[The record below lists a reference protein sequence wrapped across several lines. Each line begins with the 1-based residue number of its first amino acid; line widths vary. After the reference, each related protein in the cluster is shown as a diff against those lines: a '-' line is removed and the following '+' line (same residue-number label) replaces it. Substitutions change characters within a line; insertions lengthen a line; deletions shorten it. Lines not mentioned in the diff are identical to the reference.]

1 MPETASILTQQ
12 YETAYGTLLLGAYE
26 SSLCLCD
33 WLTRSNRASID
44 KRIQRYLKA
53 EYKPQTCA
61 TTDTAIKQL
70 NAYFA
75 GKNPVFELPL
85 LLLGSDFQQAVW
97 QQLQKIPYGST
108 SSYRQLAQQINKPSA
123 ARAVANANNANALS
137 IFVPCHRVIGSDGA
151 LSGYA
156 GGLATKRKL
165 LNLEQAARR

>member
-1 MPETASILTQQ
+1 MPETTSILTQQ
-12 YETAYGTLLLGAYE
+12 HKTPYGTLLLGAYE

-61 TTDTAIKQL
+61 TTDSAIKQL

-75 GKNPVFELPL
+75 GGKSVFELPL

-97 QQLQKIPYGST
+97 QRLQKIPYGST
-108 SSYRQLAQQINKPSA
+108 TSYRQLAQQINKPSA

-156 GGLATKRKL
+156 GGLATKRTL
-165 LNLEQAARR
+165 LKLEQAARR